1 MKFHGA
7 WIHPDDDK
15 VAVTFT
21 AFDETEL
28 SPDSQWTEAWQ
39 NEDPDAPAGFIHPA
53 MILAETARR
62 LLELKPELADRL
74 KAFEQSAAET
84 LEGREPARELEIRD
98 VEHLGLLCL
107 SLCGPILDRTRRRAP
122 QPTPIS
128 DEDESNEI
136 PF

>member
-1 MKFHGA
+1 MNFHGA

-21 AFDETEL
+21 TFDETEL

-62 LLELKPELADRL
+62 LLELKPELADRV
-74 KAFEQSAAET
+74 KVFEQSATET
-84 LEGREPARELEIRD
+84 HEGWDLARQFEISG
-98 VEHLGLLCL
+98 VEQLGMLCL
-107 SLCGPILDRTRRRAP
+107 SLCEPIIDRTRRRAP
-122 QPTPIS
+122 QPTPVS
-128 DEDESNEI
+128 DEEGTDEI